1 MDGYK
6 PNEKAEM
13 DLDRLYEYGVL
24 SFGLD
29 QADRLLSV
37 GFLNWRKLPVA
48 IR

>member
-1 MDGYK
+1 
-6 PNEKAEM
+6 M

-37 GFLNWRKLPVA
+37 GFLKWRKLPV
-48 IR
+48 